1 MLLMTFTSDK
11 MATKLEGFLND
22 VSPDRQEQ
30 VRRWV
35 SKNRPDPEVMFLND
49 DVSTSCLLGSVT

>member
-1 MLLMTFTSDK
+1 MTFTSDK
-11 MATKLEGFLND
+11 MATTLEGFFND
-22 VSPDRQEQ
+22 VSPERQEQ

-49 DVSTSCLLGSVT
+49 DVSPGCLLGSLK